1 MTADLAPD
9 ALHDLLPVVY
19 RLRDLEHGAQLQAFL
34 RIVAE
39 QAEILKRDIDRLW
52 DDLAIETCQPWV
64 VPYIGDLVG
73 NNLLHDAGAR
83 TRVDVA
89 RTIFYRRRKGTLP
102 ILEQLA
108 RDVTGWGGH
117 AVPFF
122 ELLGWTQHLN
132 HLRPASVQTP
142 DLRDLDRLDRLD
154 GPFDEIAHTV
164 DVRPPSGRQGRH
176 NLANVGFFLYRL
188 GSYPLR
194 RTQAR
199 QAANGFGYHFS
210 SLGAPTRLFNR
221 WRREGD
227 EAGLAGEAFVPGPI
241 RPLAFQA
248 DLDRF
253 RADLAAGRSP
263 VSDYVGR
270 DDAASLAVYRAA
282 TPEPELVPPE
292 QVRCMDLTDWG
303 RPPDGLVGVDV
314 RLGRIAFAAGDQ
326 PPDGVLV
333 DYHYGFAD
341 DTGGGPYD
349 RRRPATAA
357 REDREPAGANT
368 VADPTALGT
377 LIQVPSPGVESIQ
390 EAVDLWRSTSANPPT
405 VIQIE
410 DDRTYV
416 EDLTIPMAGDRLVI
430 QAANRRRP
438 TLVGRIEVARE
449 RPAGRLTLDG
459 LLVEGWLVCTG
470 DLGELRLRHCTL
482 VPGRALDEAG
492 RPAQPE
498 AASLVAEAGNRSLRV
513 VLERTITGPLRL
525 PENALGL
532 VVRDAIVDGLTGPAI
547 CAAASPDESGPPT
560 ELQRS
565 TVFGA
570 VHVRELTLASEVI
583 FTAPVRAERT
593 GSGCVRFS
601 HVPADPETRVPRR
614 YRCQPDL
621 ALATRAA
628 ELGKASV
635 TDLTTAEQEL
645 VARRVRPRFTSERYG
660 EPGYA
665 QLASDCPREIAAG
678 AEDGSEM
685 GGFAGL
691 RQPQRETN
699 LRIRLDEYLP
709 VGLHAALIHVT

>member
-1 MTADLAPD
+1 MTTELTPD

-19 RLRDLEHGAQLQAFL
+19 RLRDLEQGAQLQAFL
-34 RIVAE
+34 RIVTE
-39 QAEILKRDIDRLW
+39 QAEVLKRNIDRLW

-64 VPYIGDLVG
+64 VPYISDLVG

-132 HLRPASVQTP
+132 HLRLHSVRTP

-154 GPFDEIAHTV
+154 GPFDEIAHSV
-164 DVRPPSGRQGRH
+164 DVRPPSGRQGWH
-176 NLANVGFFLYRL
+176 NLPTVGFFLYRL

-194 RTQAR
+194 GTQAR
-199 QAANGFGYHFS
+199 QAANGYGYHFS

-241 RPLAFQA
+241 RPLAFQG
-248 DLDRF
+248 DLDRY
-253 RADLAAGRSP
+253 RADLAAGRPP
-263 VSDYVGR
+263 VSDYTTGP
-270 DDAASLAVYRAA
+270 DPSLAVY
-282 TPEPELVPPE
+282 TDLTSEPVPVPPE
-292 QVRCMDLTDWG
+292 RLRCMDLTDWA

-314 RLGRIAFAAGDQ
+314 RLGRITFTAHDE
-326 PPDGVLV
+326 PPGGVLV

-349 RRRPATAA
+349 RRRPPAA
-357 REDREPAGANT
+357 AREPAGADT

-377 LIQVPSPGVESIQ
+377 LIQVSSQGVESIQ
-390 EAVDLWRSTSANPPT
+390 DAVDLWRSTSTNPPT

-438 TLVGRIEVARE
+438 TLVGRVEVTRE

-459 LLVEGWLVCTG
+459 LLVEGWLRCTG

-482 VPGRALDEAG
+482 IPGRSLDEDG
-492 RPAQPE
+492 RPTRPE

-513 VLERTITGPLRL
+513 VLERSITGALRL
-525 PENALGL
+525 PEDAPGL
-532 VVRDAIVDGLTGPAI
+532 VVRDAIVDGLAGPAI
-547 CAAASPDESGPPT
+547 CAVASPDESGPPT
-560 ELQRS
+560 ELRRA

-570 VHVRELTLASEVI
+570 VHVRELTLASEVV

-601 HVPADPETRVPRR
+601 HVPPDTETRVPRR

-621 ALATRAA
+621 ALAARAA
-628 ELGKASV
+628 ELGLASV

-660 EPGYA
+660 DPGYA
-665 QLASDCPREIAAG
+665 QLASGGPPEIATG

-685 GGFAGL
+685 GAFAGL

-699 LRIRLDEYLP
+699 LRIRLEEYLP
-709 VGLHAALIHVT
+709 VGLRAALIHVT

>member
-19 RLRDLEHGAQLQAFL
+19 RLRDLEQGAQLQAFL
-34 RIVAE
+34 RIVGE
-39 QAEILKRDIDRLW
+39 QAEVLKRNIDRLW

-102 ILEQLA
+102 VLEQLA

-132 HLRPASVQTP
+132 HLRLHSVRTP

-154 GPFDEIAHTV
+154 GPFDEIAHSV
-164 DVRPPSGRQGRH
+164 DVRPPSGRQGWH
-176 NLANVGFFLYRL
+176 NLPTVGFFLYRL

-194 RTQAR
+194 GTQAR
-199 QAANGFGYHFS
+199 QAANGYGHHFS

-248 DLDRF
+248 DLDRY
-253 RADLAAGRSP
+253 RADLGAGRSP

-270 DDAASLAVYRAA
+270 DASLAVYRDA

-292 QVRCMDLTDWG
+292 QVRCMDLTDWA

-314 RLGRIAFAAGDQ
+314 RLGRITFAAGDE
-326 PPDGVLV
+326 PPGEVLV
-333 DYHYGFAD
+333 DYHYGFSD

-349 RRRPATAA
+349 RRRPLIAA
-357 REDREPAGANT
+357 RENREPAGADT

-377 LIQVPSPGVESIQ
+377 LIQVPSQGVESIQ
-390 EAVDLWRSTSANPPT
+390 DAVDLWRSTSANPPT

-416 EDLTIPMAGDRLVI
+416 EDLTIPMAGGRLVI

-438 TLVGRIEVARE
+438 TLVGRIEVTRE
-449 RPAGRLTLDG
+449 LPAARLTLDG
-459 LLVEGWLVCTG
+459 LLVEGWLRCTG

-482 VPGRALDEAG
+482 VPGRSLDEDG
-492 RPAQPE
+492 HPTQQEEP
-498 AASLVAEAGNRSLRV
+498 SLVAEAGNRSLRV
-513 VLERTITGPLRL
+513 VLERTVTGGLRL
-525 PENALGL
+525 PEEIPGL
-532 VVRDAIVDGLTGPAI
+532 VVRDAIVDGLAGPAI
-547 CAAASPDESGPPT
+547 CAVASPDDSGPPA
-560 ELQRS
+560 ELRRA

-601 HVPADPETRVPRR
+601 HVPPDTVTRVPRR

-621 ALATRAA
+621 ALAVRAA
-628 ELGKASV
+628 ELDLASV
-635 TDLTTAEQEL
+635 TDLTTAEQAL

-665 QLASDCPREIAAG
+665 QLADGGPPEIATG

-685 GGFAGL
+685 GAFAGL

-699 LRIRLDEYLP
+699 LRIRLEEYLP
-709 VGLHAALIHVT
+709 VGLRAALIHVT

>member
-1 MTADLAPD
+1 MTTELTPD
-9 ALHDLLPVVY
+9 ALHELLPVVY

-34 RIVAE
+34 RIINE
-39 QAEILKRDIDRLW
+39 QVVVLKRNIDRLW
-52 DDLAIETCQPWV
+52 DDLAIETCQTWV

-132 HLRPASVQTP
+132 HLRLHSVRTP

-164 DVRPPSGRQGRH
+164 DVRPPSGGQGWH
-176 NLANVGFFLYRL
+176 NLPTVGFFLYRL

-194 RTQAR
+194 GTQAR
-199 QAANGFGYHFS
+199 QAANGYGHHFS

-248 DLDRF
+248 DLDRY
-253 RADLAAGRSP
+253 RADLASGRSP
-263 VSDYVGR
+263 VSDYTGPE
-270 DDAASLAVYRAA
+270 ASLAVYRDAA
-282 TPEPELVPPE
+282 PEPVPVPPE
-292 QVRCMDLTDWG
+292 RVRCMDLTGWA
-303 RPPDGLVGVDV
+303 RPPDGHIGVDV
-314 RLGRIAFAAGDQ
+314 RLGRIVFAPGDE
-326 PPDGVLV
+326 PRGGVVV

-349 RRRPATAA
+349 RRRPLTAA
-357 REDREPAGANT
+357 REDREPAGADT

-377 LIQVPSPGVESIQ
+377 LIQVPSQGVESIQ
-390 EAVDLWRSTSANPPT
+390 DAVDLWRATSTNPPT

-438 TLVGRIEVARE
+438 TLVGRVEVTRE

-459 LLVEGWLVCTG
+459 LLVEGWMRLTG

-482 VPGRALDEAG
+482 VPGRSLDEDG
-492 RPAQPE
+492 RPRE
-498 AASLVAEAGNRSLRV
+498 AAAPSLVAEAGNRSLRV
-513 VLERTITGPLRL
+513 VLERTITGALQL
-525 PENALGL
+525 PEDAPGL

-547 CAAASPDESGPPT
+547 CAVASPDESGPPT

-570 VHVRELTLASEVI
+570 VHVRELTLASEVM

-601 HVPADPETRVPRR
+601 HVPPDTETRVPRR
-614 YRCQPDL
+614 YQCQPDL
-621 ALATRAA
+621 ALAARAA

-635 TDLTTAEQEL
+635 TDLTTAEKEL

-665 QLASDCPREIAAG
+665 QLASDCPREVAAG

-685 GGFAGL
+685 GAFAGL

-709 VGLHAALIHVT
+709 VGLRAALIHVT